1 MSYIDIQQN
10 GYRLCLD
17 LEHSGS
23 LYQEVA
29 NEERQAY
36 LAFMQVYELSNA
48 VAKAQ
53 KALEEAPAGPCE
65 DENELCSGWAERG
78 ECEKNPTYMA
88 VSCRASC
95 KHCKKLQEAP
105 GKQAPGNKTV
115 QGDQAVVTKAH
126 TGCAPSL
133 FLTALHHALCSLLG
147 LVGLPFAMSPV
158 PTLRRDA

>member
-1 MSYIDIQQN
+1 MQAHCVSKIIYWDFLLSYIDTQQN
-10 GYRLCLD
+10 GESLCLD

-23 LYQEVA
+23 LQQELVNA
-29 NEERQAY
+29 ERQAY
-36 LAFMQVYELSNA
+36 TACMQVYELSNA

-126 TGCAPSL
+126 TGCAP
-133 FLTALHHALCSLLG
+133 FSLLCIMR
-147 LVGLPFAMSPV
+147 FA
-158 PTLRRDA
+158 AC